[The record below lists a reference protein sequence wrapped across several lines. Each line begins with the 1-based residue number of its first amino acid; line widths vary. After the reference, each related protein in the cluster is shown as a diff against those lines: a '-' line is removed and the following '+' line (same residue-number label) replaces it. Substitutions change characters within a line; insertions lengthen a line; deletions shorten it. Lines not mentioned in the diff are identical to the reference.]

1 MHEPGACGIL
11 PEVPL
16 TDHIDLKADVVN
28 LELSPGNG
36 LFYEHAEPSSEGGA
50 TFVFFNALSGSTQ
63 MWTDTVG
70 TALMDAGH
78 GLLLYNLRGQEGSPF
93 TDAEALA
100 EPAIVSDAVAL
111 MHAVKPRNP
120 VYVGL
125 SIGGLFAVKAHFGG
139 APARAIATI
148 NTMRKPGVR
157 LDWINTAVA
166 RAAETGGSAL
176 LMDLYAPMLFAEA
189 WMAEN
194 RAGALDS
201 ANYVPA
207 DRASGSYGL
216 LAGGADADWNVAW
229 SNVDVPVSVIT
240 GLKDRVFYVEEDVAD
255 IVAQL
260 PDAVRVDVPD
270 AGHMVPLER
279 ADAVSDALL
288 SLAGRLG

>member
-1 MHEPGACGIL
+1 M
-11 PEVPL
+11 
-16 TDHIDLKADVVN
+16 N

-36 LFYEHAEPSSEGGA
+36 LFYEHTEPGRDDGA

-70 TALMDAGH
+70 NALTAAGH

-93 TDAEALA
+93 TGFDALA
-100 EPAIVSDAVAL
+100 EPAIVADAVAL
-111 MHAVKPRNP
+111 MQAVKPSNP

-125 SIGGLFAVKAHFGG
+125 SIGGLFAIKAHLGG
-139 APARAIATI
+139 APAKGIATI

-157 LDWINTAVA
+157 LDWINTAVT

-176 LMDLYAPMLFAEA
+176 LMDLFAPMLFAER
-189 WMAEN
+189 WMADN
-194 RAGALDS
+194 RATALDPQ
-201 ANYVPA
+201 NYVPA
-207 DRASGSYGL
+207 DRDSGGYGL
-216 LAGGADADWNVAW
+216 LAQGGSADWNVAW
-229 SNVDVPVSVIT
+229 SRVDVPVSVIT

-255 IVAQL
+255 IVAQI

-279 ADAVSDALL
+279 ADAVSDALIA
-288 SLAGRLG
+288 LAGRLG